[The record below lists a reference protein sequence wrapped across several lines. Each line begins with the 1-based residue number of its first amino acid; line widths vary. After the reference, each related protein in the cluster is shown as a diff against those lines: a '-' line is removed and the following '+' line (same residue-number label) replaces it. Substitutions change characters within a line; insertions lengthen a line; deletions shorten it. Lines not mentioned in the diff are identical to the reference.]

1 MELKSIGK
9 LGVWMFFDGFAVAET
24 VQFVQELEQLGVAAV
39 WVPEAAGRDP
49 FTHLAVLAAHTD
61 SIGLAT
67 GIANIYARGAVAMR
81 AACTTLQ
88 EASNGR
94 FILGLGVSHP
104 EGVGPV
110 WGREYGRPVAT
121 MRSFVSDLQNSP
133 YRAPQPAVAAPLVL
147 AALRPNMLGLAREV
161 AAGGAPLLHPARTHR
176 ASARYPRPPTCGWPP
191 NRRWCGE
198 TDPVTARGAARAY
211 MRTYLRLANYRNNL
225 KTLGFADD
233 DFEGGG
239 SDRLVDAVVAWGDA
253 RTIYRRLE
261 QHWRAGADHVSVQPL
276 ATSGAAGLDLTLF
289 RAITQ

>member
-49 FTHLAVLAAHTD
+49 FTHLAVLAAHTE
-61 SIGLAT
+61 SIRLAT

-121 MRSFVSDLQNSP
+121 MRSFVSDLLNSP

-147 AALRPNMLGLAREV
+147 AALRPNMLGLACEV
-161 AAGGAPLLHPARTHR
+161 AAGAHPYFTPPEHTARARDILGPEMWLAPEQAVVR
-176 ASARYPRPPTCGWPP
+176 
-191 NRRWCGE
+191 E
-198 TDPVTARGAARAY
+198 TDPATARGAARAY

-239 SDRLVDAVVAWGDA
+239 SDRLVDAVVAWGDERA
-253 RTIYRRLE
+253 IYRRLE
-261 QHWRAGADHVSVQPL
+261 QHWSAGADHVSVQTL
-276 ATSGAAGLDLTLF
+276 ALSGAASLDLTLF

>member
-24 VQFVQELEQLGVAAV
+24 VKFVQELERLGVAAV

-61 SIGLAT
+61 SIRLAT

-121 MRSFVSDLQNSP
+121 MRSFVSDLLNSP

-147 AALRPNMLGLAREV
+147 AALRPNMLGLACEV
-161 AAGGAPLLHPARTHR
+161 AAGAHPYFTPPEHTARARDILGPEMWLAPEQAVVR
-176 ASARYPRPPTCGWPP
+176 
-191 NRRWCGE
+191 E
-198 TDPVTARGAARAY
+198 TDPATARGAARAY

-239 SDRLVDAVVAWGDA
+239 SNRLVDAVVAWGDERA
-253 RTIYRRLE
+253 IYRRLE
-261 QHWRAGADHVSVQPL
+261 QHWSAGADHVSVQTL
-276 ATSGAAGLDLTLF
+276 ALSGAASLDLTLF

>member
-49 FTHLAVLAAHTD
+49 FTHLAVLAAHTE
-61 SIGLAT
+61 SIRLAT

-121 MRSFVSDLQNSP
+121 MRSFVSDLLNSP

-147 AALRPNMLGLAREV
+147 AALRPNMLGLACEV
-161 AAGGAPLLHPARTHR
+161 AAGAHPYFTPPEHTARARDILGPEMWLAPEQAVVR
-176 ASARYPRPPTCGWPP
+176 
-191 NRRWCGE
+191 E
-198 TDPVTARGAARAY
+198 TDPATARGAARAY

-239 SDRLVDAVVAWGDA
+239 SNRLVDAVVAWGDERA
-253 RTIYRRLE
+253 IYRRLE
-261 QHWRAGADHVSVQPL
+261 QHWSAGADHVSVQTL
-276 ATSGAAGLDLTLF
+276 ALSGAASLDLTLF